1 MKSSS
6 WAMLTIP
13 FIALLIA
20 VSLHVSSGL
29 VDWYGDSTHIAQR
42 GGAHLISG
50 AGILVSGADNPT
62 SNRADFTIT
71 THADSGAATIAAG
84 ATTVATAHS
93 LGAAA
98 QDVLLGPTT
107 DTLGAR
113 FWVSSITATHFTIEI
128 NAAQAS
134 DISFSYRI
142 QGDE

>member
-50 AGILVSGADNPT
+50 AGILVSGADNPN
-62 SNRADFTIT
+62 SNRAD
-71 THADSGAATIAAG
+71 
-84 ATTVATAHS
+84 